1 MNLSTPE
8 EILQTYFGYEN
19 FRNGQKEIISHILN
33 NEDCLGI
40 MPTGARKI
48 NLLSNSWMHF

>member
-8 EILQTYFGYEN
+8 EMLQTYFGYEN

-48 NLLSNSWMHF
+48 NLLSNSCMHF